1 MRNHLDKRVLRRAWT
16 TRPSDR
22 ESAFPD
28 RIELVSHLTD
38 CKCLQMRG
46 EQLGPLRGKHVL
58 GQTPAARADQGVRP
72 FNSSRTFS
80 HSTFHSIAIAWS
92 FAVSVGARRSS
103 STRGIAASERI

>member
-28 RIELVSHLTD
+28 GVELVSHLTD
-38 CKCLQMRG
+38 CKGLQMRA

-58 GQTPAARADQGVRP
+58 GQTPAARAAALGHADAAETSQKCESATS
-72 FNSSRTFS
+72 N
-80 HSTFHSIAIAWS
+80 
-92 FAVSVGARRSS
+92 VSGLSALPLVV
-103 STRGIAASERI
+103 